1 MRVYYDL
8 LILIFTEIN
17 CYCCYCYCYKKLLNV
32 CTDEAKRQ
40 QFCSHNGVLAALIM
54 YSERSRENGEAVAR
68 REVINVRYRFIACDR
83 PLGQSTVAL
92 PTRRPMRSYR
102 DAEYIIQQRP
112 NRAGQFGCENCIILT
127 TMWSPY
133 HSLPTPTMSVGI
145 GRIFES
151 VCFCLSVCF
160 LFVCLF
166 VCPWHNS

>member
-92 PTRRPMRSYR
+92 THPATNAQLSWCRIYYT
-102 DAEYIIQQRP
+102 AETEQSRTVRLWKLHYIDYDVESISFFTH
-112 NRAGQFGCENCIILT
+112 AD
-127 TMWSPY
+127 Y
-133 HSLPTPTMSVGI
+133 VG
-145 GRIFES
+145 R
-151 VCFCLSVCF
+151 
-160 LFVCLF
+160 
-166 VCPWHNS
+166 HR